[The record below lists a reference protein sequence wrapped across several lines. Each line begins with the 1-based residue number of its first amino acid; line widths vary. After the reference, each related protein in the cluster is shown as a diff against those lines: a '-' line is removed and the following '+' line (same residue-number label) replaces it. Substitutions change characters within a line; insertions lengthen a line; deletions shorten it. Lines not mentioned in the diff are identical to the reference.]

1 MIKRTIFIGNPA
13 TLLTKDEQL
22 VITLN
27 NENSGLDE
35 AFRTSTIPIEDI
47 AVLVIDHIQIML
59 SQALISKLL
68 ENNIALVTCNHTHHP
83 IGLML
88 NLDGHTLQ
96 SQRFKTQLEV
106 GVPLKKQLW
115 QQTIQAKLN
124 N

>member
-96 SQRFKTQLEV
+96 RQRFKTQLEV